1 MVSKDIPQIAHAAA
15 DNSTGF
21 HLVDVLVSVE
31 IEFDFG
37 NNPVQ
42 HLLQGVC
49 HVVGHDAVY
58 HQLPETKTVV
68 AVVDSFVVV
77 DCIAADAD
85 PVVGIADVVDVVVVV
100 DGSAAHRR
108 VFSGEAERSDSS
120 TPWRRWIW

>member
-31 IEFDFG
+31 IEFDSG

-42 HLLQGVC
+42 HLPQGVC
-49 HVVGHDAVY
+49 HVVGHDAGY

-85 PVVGIADVVDVVVVV
+85 LAVGIADVVVDVVA